1 MNALL
6 LALVVAVQP
15 APSAPP
21 LPAGENWAPLP
32 EAQVQEGPAASR
44 AAARLRAPSAEV
56 AAPAEGASQA
66 PRETGFSVQMAAH
79 LGLLQ
84 VDLQVGRFYAFAAG
98 NIGIPL
104 LTDGQVGAVTGG
116 LGYTFALQKSAQ
128 VAWYMDL
135 LAVGNFMWLGQRP
148 MGGFGAAMGFR
159 MVHAS
164 GFTMGFKIPALGGEI
179 GSGGGTQLA
188 VAYFFLANA
197 IALPVFSL
205 GYRF

>member
-1 MNALL
+1 MNALF
-6 LALVVAVQP
+6 LALVLASQP

-21 LPAGENWAPLP
+21 LPAPEYWAPAP
-32 EAQVQEGPAASR
+32 QASAPQATVAQ
-44 AAARLRAPSAEV
+44 APVPQSSPVAEV
-56 AAPAEGASQA
+56 SAPAEVVPQGPKES
-66 PRETGFSVQMAAH
+66 GVSVQMAAH
-79 LGLLQ
+79 VGLLE
-84 VDLQVGRFYAFAAG
+84 VDVQIGRFYGFAAG

-104 LTDGQVGAVTGG
+104 LTDGQVGALTAG
-116 LGYTFALQKSAQ
+116 LGYTFALRKSAE

-135 LAVGNFMWLGQRP
+135 LALGNFMWLGQMP
-148 MGGFGAAMGFR
+148 MGGFGVGMGFR

-179 GSGGGTQLA
+179 GAGGGTQMA